1 MEQANQQQR
10 LTRKEKRIQR
20 QQNQKENKT
29 YQEKLNFNLRP
40 IEPLTNNQKITFEAY
55 NNNKHLILHGIAGTG
70 KSFVI

>member
-40 IEPLTNNQKITFEAY
+40 IEPLTNNQKITFAAL
-55 NNNKHLILHGIAGTG
+55 NIAFVFFHSGF
-70 KSFVI
+70 SFLG